1 MPCHVYYK
9 GLTKLNYLMITL
21 ELLLIVSFLGYLLSI
36 IKEKTDFR
44 NNKINIRSKK
54 ITQKLIDEIDYKI
67 FKLGNTKLNIGDEIK
82 VHLRNNK
89 LVKGTLVGAKKNSNS
104 LCLVTS
110 EDEVLE
116 LSIPTIKK
124 LKVTSKYGRIF

>member
-1 MPCHVYYK
+1 M
-9 GLTKLNYLMITL
+9 NYIMIIL
-21 ELLLIVSFLGYLLSI
+21 ELLLVISFFGYLFSV
-36 IKEKTDFR
+36 IKEKTDFK
-44 NNKINIRSKK
+44 NNKVYLKSKIIN
-54 ITQKLIDEIDYKI
+54 QKLIDEIDYKI

-110 EDEVLE
+110 EDEILE